1 MANIS
6 KVYLLNTPLEDDM
19 KNTLYFASASA
30 QQSYMQNNILK
41 SYVNVS
47 YQRDTSTFRCPAH
60 IDTIRNCNYM
70 MYQNTA
76 YSNKWFYCFIKKM
89 TYISDG
95 LTDVEFEVDP
105 LQTFMFDVNIKPSFV
120 EREHT
125 NDDTVGSNT
134 VPENI
139 ELGDYVE
146 TALAPQKE
154 FSMDRSETMYCI
166 AFTRLVDDW
175 VSSSS
180 QYDGGLTPINLGH
193 IPDGFIY
200 LGYDSLTYVK
210 NTITIYNDR
219 GHADYISAIFV
230 VPKGVFQNPK
240 SWTSYTGQQVDF
252 LPMKVYQTY
261 TPFFEDSCAIT
272 TNQQLADSYSP
283 RNNKLLTFPYRYL
296 QMSNMNGSVA
306 NYHYEY
312 FVNPLDGT
320 IDTTPEFDLKG
331 VSSIG
336 GDMKVYPK
344 NYKGIQNN
352 IDEGLGMGKLPVGGW
367 SNDIFTNWMTQ
378 NGVNIAIGFAS
389 DVASIATGV
398 ATSPAGGGVGIIK
411 GISGIADTIGQ
422 IYQHSMQP
430 PQAEGATNIGSATY
444 DWGMTAMTFKHMSI
458 RKQFAQI
465 ADDFFDMFG
474 YATHRVKT
482 PNKAHRQNWW
492 YTKTI
497 DCNITGNVPNDYM
510 NQIKDAYNNGITFW
524 RNPSNFLNYSV
535 SNGIV

>member
-30 QQSYMQNNILK
+30 QQTYMQNNILK
-41 SYVNVS
+41 SYLNVS

-95 LTDVEFEVDP
+95 LTDIEFEVDP
-105 LQTFMFDVNIKPSFV
+105 IQTFMFDITLRPSFI

-125 NDDTVGSNT
+125 NDDSLGANT

-146 TALAPQKE
+146 NNLAPEKA
-154 FSMDRSETMYCI
+154 FNLNRTNTYFCI
-166 AFTRLVDDW
+166 AFNRFIDEW
-175 VSSSS
+175 SGS
-180 QYDGGLTPINLGH
+180 TPITTVCLNSL
-193 IPDGFIY
+193 PDAYLY
-200 LGYDSLTYVK
+200 LGFDSLSDLKECVK
-210 NTITIYNDR
+210 VYNKA
-219 GHADYISAIFV
+219 GHPDYIASIFV
-230 VPKGVFQNPK
+230 APKACFQNRTYIGGNVGFPDYLY
-240 SWTSYTGQQVDF
+240 SFYAYT
-252 LPMKVYQTY
+252 TY
-261 TPFFEDSCAIT
+261 TTYFEDSASIT
-272 TNQQLADSYSP
+272 SNQLLDGSYSP
-283 RNNKLLTFPYRYL
+283 RNKKLLSYPFRFL

-312 FVNPLDGT
+312 FKNPNDGT
-320 IDTTPEFDLKG
+320 LGSYLHFNLKG
-331 VSSIG
+331 VSTQGCDI
-336 GDMKVYPK
+336 KVYPT
-344 NYKGIQNN
+344 NYKGILDNYE
-352 IDEGLGMGKLPVGGW
+352 EGLSMGKLPVGGW
-367 SNDIFTNWMTQ
+367 SSDAFTNWLTQ
-378 NGVNIAIGFAS
+378 NGVNIATGFVSDAISVGVGIAS
-389 DVASIATGV
+389 A
-398 ATSPAGGGVGIIK
+398 PAGGGI
-411 GISGIADTIGQ
+411 GIANGVTGIANKIGTI
-422 IYQHSMQP
+422 YEHSMMP
-430 PQAEGATNIGSATY
+430 PQAEGSTNIGSATY
-444 DWGMTAMTFKHMSI
+444 TWSMTAMNFRHMSI

-482 PNKAHRQNWW
+482 PNTAHRANWW

-510 NQIKDAYNNGITFW
+510 NQIKDSYNNGITFW

-535 SNGIV
+535 NNGIV